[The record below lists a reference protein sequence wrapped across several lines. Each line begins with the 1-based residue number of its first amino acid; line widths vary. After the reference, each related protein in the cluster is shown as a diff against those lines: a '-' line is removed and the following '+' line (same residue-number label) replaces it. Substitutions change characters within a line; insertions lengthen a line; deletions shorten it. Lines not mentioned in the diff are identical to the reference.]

1 MLKYKFLSTFFLL
14 TLALMLAPMHQQAQ
28 ADDGPFVTKTVEGKF
43 SEVFSAL
50 KDVIIGKGIN
60 IAHTLGS
67 SNMLNKTAPVFGI
80 KKNVFIN
87 AEIVEFCSAKISH
100 ELVAIDPRNIVLC
113 PFTISAYVLTDDP
126 ENVHLI
132 YRIPTANKG
141 SEVAVGKIVKLIKDI
156 IAEATD
162 W

>member
-1 MLKYKFLSTFFLL
+1 MLKSKFLTTFFLFA
-14 TLALMLAPMHQQAQ
+14 LALMLAPTHKQAL
-28 ADDGPFVTKTVEGKF
+28 ADGGPFVTKTVKGEF
-43 SEVFSAL
+43 SEVFSGL

-67 SNMLNKTAPVFGI
+67 SDMLNKTAPVFGI

-126 ENVHLI
+126 ENVHLT

-141 SEVAVGKIVKLIKDI
+141 SKKVVGKIVQLVKDI
-156 IAEATD
+156 INEATD

>member
-1 MLKYKFLSTFFLL
+1 MDLLSPKPSREITRKCF
-14 TLALMLAPMHQQAQ
+14 
-28 ADDGPFVTKTVEGKF
+28 EG
-43 SEVFSAL
+43 L

-67 SNMLNKTAPVFGI
+67 SEMLNRTAPVFNI
-80 KKNVFIN
+80 KKNIFIN
-87 AEIVEFCSAKISH
+87 AEIVEFCSAKLSH
-100 ELVAIDPRNIVLC
+100 ELVAIDPSNIVLC
-113 PFTISAYVLTDDP
+113 PFTISVYVLTDDP
-126 ENVHLI
+126 ENVHLT

-141 SEVAVGKIVKLIKDI
+141 SEKVVGKVVQLIKDI

>member
-1 MLKYKFLSTFFLL
+1 MLKSNSWIASFFVAASLL
-14 TLALMLAPMHQQAQ
+14 LIPMQRTALA
-28 ADDGPFVTKTVEGKF
+28 DEGPFVSKTIKGDYK
-43 SEVFSAL
+43 EVFEGL

-67 SNMLNKTAPVFGI
+67 SDMLNRTAPVFNI

-87 AEIVEFCSAKISH
+87 AEIVEFCSAKLSH

-113 PFTISAYVLTDDP
+113 PFTISVYVLADDP
-126 ENVHLI
+126 ENVHLT

-141 SEVAVGKIVKLIKDI
+141 SEKVVGKIVQLIKDI
-156 IAEATD
+156 ISEATD

>member
-1 MLKYKFLSTFFLL
+1 MLLVLPSKQLL
-14 TLALMLAPMHQQAQ
+14 ASE
-28 ADDGPFVTKTVEGKF
+28 GPFVSKTVKGEF
-43 SEVFSAL
+43 SEVFAGL

-67 SNMLNKTAPVFGI
+67 AEMLNRTAPAFNI

-87 AEIVEFCSAKISH
+87 ADIVEFCSAKLSH

-113 PFTISAYVLTDDP
+113 PFTISVYVLTDDP
-126 ENVHLI
+126 ENVHLT

-141 SEVAVGKIVKLIKDI
+141 SEKVVGKIVQLVKDI